1 MEGMAF
7 ILLVLIIYVIF
18 KFNRPLTKLI
28 GLAEETVDL
37 GDDTIKTYASEVYKM
52 NAEKRNS
59 IYAEINALEKIVTNE
74 EIRKKLKLKT
84 EDSK

>member
-59 IYAEINALEKIVTNE
+59 IYAEINALDKIVTNE